1 MRPPLVTSEDNGYV
15 HAMRRLIAILVLLG
29 GGWSQLSA
37 LDCPM
42 ENPAEQA
49 HASAAPVDVDGMHRH
64 QADGADASDEGSR
77 PPGSHHSDSD
87 CRLLMTCAGGILTAG
102 RAILATSP
110 GPISVSAV
118 SPVDGSHDAV
128 FLNHEPPP
136 PRLPV

>member
-1 MRPPLVTSEDNGYV
+1 
-15 HAMRRLIAILVLLG
+15 MRRLIAILILLG

-42 ENPAEQA
+42 GSPADEA
-49 HASAAPVDVDGMHRH
+49 HASAAPAADGGMHRH
-64 QADGADASDEGSR
+64 QGDGADNRDESSA
-77 PPGSHHSDSD
+77 PPGNHHSDSD
-87 CRLLMTCAGGILTAG
+87 CRLLVTCAGGILSAG
-102 RAILATSP
+102 NAIVASSP
-110 GPISVSAV
+110 GSISISTV